1 MKSARGRIVKAA
13 GLLLALR
20 VVEKTTGLLKQIWI
34 AAAFGTSA
42 VMDGYVAATSIIGLI
57 LSWVGLPV
65 QQTLIPLFRHDLAQ
79 RGERAA
85 WANISVLFNTLLM
98 VLAVIV
104 VLGEVFAP
112 ELVGLLAPG
121 FDEQTKSLASS
132 LVRITA
138 ISVVFVGMG
147 KVLAQL
153 SFSYEKFFRPGIVGS
168 VNNLVVLALLFGVG
182 ANYGIHGLAV
192 ATVIGA
198 ACEFVLLLPILW
210 QKRKFYSY
218 NVNLR
223 NREVAE
229 MGKLSVPLLLSTGGF
244 ELSRITDRIFASLL
258 PAGRLSALAFAHRP
272 ITILLEFLI
281 QPLQQASFPHFT
293 KLCARRDFRTLSPQL
308 FRYLRVVFFITLP
321 VAIGIMLTA
330 GPIVQLVYQ
339 RGAFDETAVSLTS
352 QALFF
357 YAVGF
362 PAYAMARIFRGVFF
376 GMKDAWTPTKI
387 SLGCIGIKIF
397 LAWIL
402 VEPLAHRGI
411 ALADS
416 VSQIINV
423 LILFYF
429 LPEEIRGQEGW
440 RTVTAFAQTIAACL
454 VIGAVV
460 YFTKESIYGL
470 FGPLIAIV
478 SLILLGGAVYAA
490 IALLL
495 RMEASQSVLKALT
508 ELGGKYLRGA
518 SKAA

>member
-1 MKSARGRIVKAA
+1 MKSARRKIVKAA

-20 VVEKTTGLLKQIWI
+20 VVEKATGLLKQIWI

-42 VMDGYVAATSIIGLI
+42 VMDGYLAATSIIGLI
-57 LSWVGLPV
+57 ISLVGLPV
-65 QQTLIPLFRHDLAQ
+65 QQALIPLFRHDLAQ

-85 WANISVLFNTLLM
+85 WANISVLFNTLVM

-104 VLGEVFAP
+104 VLSEIFAP
-112 ELVGLLAPG
+112 ELVGMLAPG
-121 FDEQTKSLASS
+121 FDEQTKSLATS
-132 LVRITA
+132 LVRIIA
-138 ISVVFVGMG
+138 IGLVFVGMG
-147 KVLAQL
+147 KVLSQL

-168 VNNLVVLALLFGVG
+168 VNNLVVLALLLGVG
-182 ANYGIHGLAV
+182 TTYGIHGLAV
-192 ATVIGA
+192 AAVIGA
-198 ACEFVLLLPILW
+198 ACEFVLLLPVLW

-218 NVNLR
+218 KVNFR
-223 NREVAE
+223 HREVAE

-244 ELSRITDRIFASLL
+244 ELSRISDRIFASLL

-272 ITILLEFLI
+272 ITVLLEFLI

-293 KLCARRDFRTLSPQL
+293 KLCAQRDFRTLSPQV
-308 FRYLRVVFFITLP
+308 FGYLRIVFFLTLP
-321 VAIGIMLTA
+321 VAIGIMMIA
-330 GPIVQLVYQ
+330 GPIVQVIYH

-362 PAYAMARIFRGVFF
+362 PAYAIARIFRGVFF
-376 GMKDAWTPTKI
+376 GMKDTWTPTTI
-387 SLGCIGIKIF
+387 ALVCIGIKIV

-402 VEPLAHRGI
+402 VGPLAHRGI

-423 LILFYF
+423 LTLFYF

-454 VIGAVV
+454 GMGAVV
-460 YFTKESIYGL
+460 YFAKESIYGL
-470 FGPLIAIV
+470 FGPLIEIV
-478 SLILLGGAVYAA
+478 SLILLGGVVYGA
-490 IALLL
+490 IALLF
-495 RMEASQSVLKALT
+495 RMEASRSVLRTLT
-508 ELGGKYLRGA
+508 ELGGKYLRGV
-518 SKAA
+518 SKAT